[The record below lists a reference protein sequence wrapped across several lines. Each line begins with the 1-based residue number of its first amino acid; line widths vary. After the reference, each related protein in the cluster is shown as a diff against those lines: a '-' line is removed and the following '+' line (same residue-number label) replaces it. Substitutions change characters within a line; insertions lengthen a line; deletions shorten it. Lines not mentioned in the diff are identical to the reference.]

1 MENTNTPVMPDSM
14 IVAQAQNALKQV
26 IQTYPLPAY
35 MWQLIV
41 GNLMH
46 EVNNLYS
53 SQLMA
58 DQDAY
63 QRQIDEMQAQVQAAS
78 RSTAKKKQKS
88 DATEQPDEIIFD
100 GNAEPH

>member
-88 DATEQPDEIIFD
+88 DVTEQPDEIIFD

>member
-14 IVAQAQNALKQV
+14 IVAQARNALKQV

-41 GNLMH
+41 ENLMH

-63 QRQIDEMQAQVQAAS
+63 QRQVTEMQAQVQAAS

-88 DATEQPDEIIFD
+88 DTTEQPDEIIFD